1 MKDSKTFFNL
11 NLITH
16 FSNSLNYK
24 KFYCYN
30 DLRRIL
36 RTKKGF
42 FNNVYEK
49 DDNDVLKALNAFM
62 NYFER

>member
-1 MKDSKTFFNL
+1 MKDFKTFFNSRL
-11 NLITH
+11 MIH
-16 FSNSLNYK
+16 FSSFLNFK
-24 KFYCYN
+24 RFYYN

-36 RTKKGF
+36 RAEKDF